1 MLNTTLREDLH
12 ADAVMN
18 ASGRSDWWAG
28 RAILLVQEADRS
40 LMVGT
45 RYNDRVVR
53 RICLAGL
60 VTLSIYPIAS
70 AAESIRLTVDARS
83 FQPGEL
89 MLLTLKTTEEADA
102 VKVRVFEREAPAFK
116 IDATTWR
123 ALAGIDLDT
132 PTGRHP
138 ISIDA
143 RTGTRVTHSD
153 SSVVVTSQTFPTRRL
168 KVDPSFVT
176 PSAELQARIARE
188 AQELVR
194 LWSMSPPS
202 RLWNG
207 PFVRPVP
214 GSSISAFGT
223 RSIFNGQP
231 RSPHGGGDFQSPVGT
246 PVASPN
252 AGRVVMAREQYF
264 LGNVVVVDHGLS
276 LFSVLAHLSEI
287 DVHEGDSVAA
297 GQMIGRVGATGRVTG
312 PHLHWAVRAG
322 AARID
327 PLSLLSLLGT
337 DSVAAST
344 R

>member
-1 MLNTTLREDLH
+1 
-12 ADAVMN
+12 
-18 ASGRSDWWAG
+18 
-28 RAILLVQEADRS
+28 
-40 LMVGT
+40 MVGT

-53 RICLAGL
+53 GICAAGL
-60 VTLSIYPIAS
+60 VTLSVCAITR
-70 AAESIRLTVDARS
+70 AEESVRLTVDARS

-89 MLLTLKTTEEADA
+89 MLLTLKTTGEAEV
-102 VKVRVFEREAPAFK
+102 VKVRVFERDTPAFK

-123 ALAGIDLDT
+123 ALVGIDLDT
-132 PTGRHP
+132 STGRHP

-153 SSVVVTSQTFPTRRL
+153 SSVVVSPRSFPTRRL

-188 AQELVR
+188 TQDLGR
-194 LWSMSPPS
+194 LWSMSSPA
-202 RLWNG
+202 RFWNG

-214 GSSISAFGT
+214 GGSVSAFGT

-246 PVASPN
+246 PIASPN

-264 LGNVVVVDHGLS
+264 LGNVVVVDHGLG

-287 DVHEGDSVAA
+287 DVNEGDSVAA

-322 AARID
+322 SARID
-327 PLSLLSLLGT
+327 PLSLLSLLGS
-337 DSVAAST
+337 DSVSASA

>member
-1 MLNTTLREDLH
+1 
-12 ADAVMN
+12 
-18 ASGRSDWWAG
+18 
-28 RAILLVQEADRS
+28 
-40 LMVGT
+40 MVGT

-53 RICLAGL
+53 GMCLAGL
-60 VTLSIYPIAS
+60 VTLSLCSIAS
-70 AAESIRLTVDARS
+70 AAESIRVTVDARS

-89 MLLTLKTTEEADA
+89 MLLTLKTTGEADA
-102 VKVRVFEREAPAFK
+102 VKVRVFERDAPAFK

-132 PTGRHP
+132 PTGRHA

-143 RTGTRVTHSD
+143 RTGTHVTHSD
-153 SSVVVTSQTFPTRRL
+153 SSVVVSPRSFPTRRL

-188 AQELVR
+188 AQELGR
-194 LWSMSPPS
+194 LWSMSPAT

-214 GSSISAFGT
+214 GGSVSAFGT
-223 RSIFNGQP
+223 RSVFNGQP
-231 RSPHGGGDFQSPVGT
+231 RSPHSGGDFQSPVGT

-264 LGNVVVVDHGLS
+264 LGNVVVVDHGLG
-276 LFSVLAHLSEI
+276 LFSVLAHLSEV
-287 DVHEGDSVAA
+287 DVKEGDSVAA
-297 GQMIGRVGATGRVTG
+297 GKMIGRVGATGRVTG

-327 PLSLLSLLGT
+327 PLSLLSLLGS